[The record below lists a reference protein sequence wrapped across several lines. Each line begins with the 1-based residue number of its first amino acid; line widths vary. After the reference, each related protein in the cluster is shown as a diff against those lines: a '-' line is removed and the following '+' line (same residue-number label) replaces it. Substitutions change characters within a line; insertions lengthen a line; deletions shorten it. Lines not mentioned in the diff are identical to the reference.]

1 MEQVESGSDDLL
13 FTEWQTL
20 INQTPV
26 AAHELLL
33 SLSDKELHHLVTI
46 FYDYMLSH
54 TESALFLNIEQVNSR
69 LSSSMFHW
77 LRAVL
82 GSSQQDLHELLAKQ
96 HEIGIVHARIGLP
109 IDLVARAAR

>member
-54 TESALFLNIEQVNSR
+54 TES
-69 LSSSMFHW
+69 
-77 LRAVL
+77 
-82 GSSQQDLHELLAKQ
+82 
-96 HEIGIVHARIGLP
+96 
-109 IDLVARAAR
+109 

>member
-1 MEQVESGSDDLL
+1 MAGSTMEQVESGSDDLL

-46 FYDYMLSH
+46 FYDY
-54 TESALFLNIEQVNSR
+54 
-69 LSSSMFHW
+69 
-77 LRAVL
+77 
-82 GSSQQDLHELLAKQ
+82 
-96 HEIGIVHARIGLP
+96 
-109 IDLVARAAR
+109 

>member
-1 MEQVESGSDDLL
+1 MAGSTMEQVESGSDDLL

-46 FYDYMLSH
+46 FMITCCRTLKVPCS
-54 TESALFLNIEQVNSR
+54 
-69 LSSSMFHW
+69 
-77 LRAVL
+77 
-82 GSSQQDLHELLAKQ
+82 
-96 HEIGIVHARIGLP
+96 
-109 IDLVARAAR
+109 